1 MKKALTAITAL
12 LILAGFSLAQK
23 VRIGVV
29 NPDYILANSKEGK
42 KILSELQ
49 AIQKRKQAEIAR
61 RQKEIQDLQRK
72 LQTQQGIMSQQALQ
86 NLEDKIV
93 EKQKALKRYVD
104 DAKDELA
111 RLNQKKLGAFQQK
124 MLKVIKKVAKAKGLV
139 VVLDQRQLIYADPV
153 VDISSEVIGELDK
166 MFDKQM
172 GIGK

>member
-1 MKKALTAITAL
+1 MKKVLTAITAL
-12 LILAGFSLAQK
+12 IILAGFSLAQK

-72 LQTQQGIMSQQALQ
+72 LQAQQGIMSQQALQ

>member
-1 MKKALTAITAL
+1 
-12 LILAGFSLAQK
+12 
-23 VRIGVV
+23 
-29 NPDYILANSKEGK
+29 
-42 KILSELQ
+42 
-49 AIQKRKQAEIAR
+49 
-61 RQKEIQDLQRK
+61 
-72 LQTQQGIMSQQALQ
+72 MSQQALQ

>member
-1 MKKALTAITAL
+1 MKKVLTAITAL
-12 LILAGFSLAQK
+12 IILAGFSLAQK

-72 LQTQQGIMSQQALQ
+72 LQAQQGIMSQQALQ

-153 VDISSEVIGELDK
+153 VNISSEVIGELDR
-166 MFDKQM
+166 MFDKKI